1 MHPELFLLL
10 YQQRERELEQLHA
23 RRAAAAERFELTGA
37 TVAPRVTRTRAVS
50 AAVTGALT
58 GALTGL
64 AGRLRTV
71 ARSSSPVAVG
81 PDCCPAF

>member
-10 YQQRERELEQLHA
+10 YQQRERQLEQLHA

-37 TVAPRVTRTRAVS
+37 SVAPPVARTHAVS
-50 AAVTGALT
+50 AALT

-64 AGRLRTV
+64 VARLRT
-71 ARSSSPVAVG
+71 AAAPSPAAAT
-81 PDCCPAF
+81 PTCCPAF